1 MKEKKQ
7 LTEQREQN
15 QEYLSSAESRRKKTK
30 GQLTKAETQVMNV
43 LWSLPEG
50 QGRSAEIME
59 RMPEP
64 KPALTTLL
72 TFLKIL
78 KDKEFIIAEKVGKG
92 QLFKALVSREDY
104 TRTYMNEVKQTFF
117 GGSFTSLVSFF
128 AKEEKLTDDDI
139 SEILRIIEKKDS

>member
-1 MKEKKQ
+1 MKEKK
-7 LTEQREQN
+7 
-15 QEYLSSAESRRKKTK
+15 
-30 GQLTKAETQVMNV
+30 QLTKAETQVMNV

-78 KDKEFIIAEKVGKG
+78 KDKGFIIAEKVGKG

-128 AKEEKLTDDDI
+128 AKEDERQQRSHHNGSQGIKSCFKRVHKRRELKVRN
-139 SEILRIIEKKDS
+139 SSSR

>member
-1 MKEKKQ
+1 MKEKK
-7 LTEQREQN
+7 
-15 QEYLSSAESRRKKTK
+15 
-30 GQLTKAETQVMNV
+30 QLTKAETQVMNV

-59 RMPEP
+59 GMPEP

-78 KDKEFIIAEKVGKG
+78 KEKGFVTTEKLGKG
-92 QLFKALVSREDY
+92 QLFKALISRENY

-117 GGSFTSLVSFF
+117 GGSLTSLVSFF
-128 AKEEKLTDDDI
+128 AKEEQLSDK
-139 SEILRIIEKKDS
+139 EINEIVSIIEKVKK

>member
-1 MKEKKQ
+1 MMKEKK
-7 LTEQREQN
+7 
-15 QEYLSSAESRRKKTK
+15 
-30 GQLTKAETQVMNV
+30 QLTKAETQVMNV
-43 LWSLPEG
+43 LWGLPDG

-59 RMPEP
+59 RMPDP

-78 KDKEFIIAEKVGKG
+78 KEKGFIAAEKIGKG
-92 QLFKALVSREDY
+92 QLFKSLVSREDY

-128 AKEEKLTDDDI
+128 AKEEKL
-139 SEILRIIEKKDS
+139 SAKEIEEIEAIIEGMKK

>member
-1 MKEKKQ
+1 MKEKK
-7 LTEQREQN
+7 
-15 QEYLSSAESRRKKTK
+15 
-30 GQLTKAETQVMNV
+30 QLTKAETQVMNV

-78 KDKEFIIAEKVGKG
+78 KDKGFIIAEKVGKS

-104 TRTYMNEVKQTFF
+104 TRIYMNEVKQTFF
-117 GGSFTSLVSFF
+117 GGSFSSLVSFF

-139 SEILRIIEKKDS
+139 SEILRIIEKKNS

>member
-1 MKEKKQ
+1 MIDKK
-7 LTEQREQN
+7 
-15 QEYLSSAESRRKKTK
+15 
-30 GQLTKAETQVMNV
+30 QLTKAETQVMNV

-50 QGRSAEIME
+50 RGRSAEIME
-59 RMPEP
+59 GMPEP

-78 KDKEFIIAEKVGKG
+78 KEKGFVAAEKLGKG

-117 GGSFTSLVSFF
+117 GGSYMSFISNLV
-128 AKEEKLTDDDI
+128 KEHDVSIDELKELI
-139 SEILRIIEKKDS
+139 RMVEEE

>member
-1 MKEKKQ
+1 MKEKK
-7 LTEQREQN
+7 
-15 QEYLSSAESRRKKTK
+15 
-30 GQLTKAETQVMNV
+30 QLTKAETQVMNV

-78 KDKEFIIAEKVGKG
+78 KDKGFIIAEKVDKG
-92 QLFKALVSREDY
+92 QLFKALVGREDY

-128 AKEEKLTDDDI
+128 AKEEKLTDDEL
-139 SEILRIIEKKDS
+139 SEILRIIENKNS

>member
-1 MKEKKQ
+1 MIDKK
-7 LTEQREQN
+7 
-15 QEYLSSAESRRKKTK
+15 
-30 GQLTKAETQVMNV
+30 QLTKAETQVMNV

-59 RMPEP
+59 GMPEP

-78 KDKEFIIAEKVGKG
+78 KEKGFVTAEKQGKG
-92 QLFKALVSREDY
+92 QLFKALISREDY

-117 GGSFTSLVSFF
+117 GGSYMGFISNLV
-128 AKEEKLTDDDI
+128 KEHDVSIDELKELI
-139 SEILRIIEKKDS
+139 RMVEEE

>member
-1 MKEKKQ
+1 MDKK
-7 LTEQREQN
+7 
-15 QEYLSSAESRRKKTK
+15 
-30 GQLTKAETQVMNV
+30 QLTKAETQVMNV

-59 RMPEP
+59 GMPEP

-78 KDKEFIIAEKVGKG
+78 KEKGFVTAEKLGKG
-92 QLFKALVSREDY
+92 QLFKALISREDY

-117 GGSFTSLVSFF
+117 GGSYMGFISNLV
-128 AKEEKLTDDDI
+128 KEHDVSIDELKELI
-139 SEILRIIEKKDS
+139 RMVEEE